1 MVVRLGQID
10 AAFGELLDS
19 ELALDVTGAV
29 LVQHDQAIGVF
40 SQFQFVNTK
49 WNRC

>member
-19 ELALDVTGAV
+19 ELALDATGEV
-29 LVQHDQAIGVF
+29 LVKYDRAIGIF
-40 SQFQFVNTK
+40 SQFQFVNTEK
-49 WNRC
+49 NRC